1 MTAIVLYDDDRARKF
16 EPFALTRPCGE
27 LRAGALLIRE
37 RWARTLGMPASGFVG
52 APHLASFD
60 EAGAP
65 AAASR
70 IDRGAIV
77 ANARFAP
84 ALAATT
90 STAVRWTCGGRV
102 AAVRV
107 AREIEASALRDGAA
121 ALDELA
127 AAEGDTIEIAGWWL
141 DEIWSFIELLGTML
155 RDDIPR
161 LAEAT
166 GARTLGSGEAILIGD
181 HPVYVEAG
189 ATIEPQAC
197 FDTTLGP
204 VLVRTGGGVQSFTRV
219 VGPCYIGE
227 HSLISSDRVSGCSI
241 GPECRVHGEI
251 SVSIFLGYGNKGH
264 DGFVGHSYFGRWTNL
279 GAETVTSNLKN
290 TYGNVSLWTPDGMR
304 DTKLQF
310 LGTFFGDHAKTGINV
325 PLTTGTVLG
334 AGANVMGAMP
344 PKVVAPFSWGQ
355 PGSFETYR
363 LDKFLDV
370 AARVMARRSV
380 TLSEGSRQQLAAA
393 HAARWKA

>member
-16 EPFALTRPCGE
+16 EPFALTRPAGE
-27 LRAGALLIRE
+27 LRAGALLVRE
-37 RWARTLGMPASGFVG
+37 RWTAALGLTAAGFVG
-52 APHLASFD
+52 APHLAGFEEGD
-60 EAGAP
+60 AP
-65 AAASR
+65 AAAAR
-70 IDRGAIV
+70 IASGSIV
-77 ANARFAP
+77 ANTRFAP
-84 ALAATT
+84 ALVVAPAGAA
-90 STAVRWTCGGRV
+90 RWTCGGRV
-102 AAVRV
+102 AAVRL
-107 AREIEASALRDGAA
+107 ASGIEAQTLREGAA
-121 ALDELA
+121 TLDELPG
-127 AAEGDTIEIAGWWL
+127 AEGPTAEIGGWWL
-141 DEIWSFIELLGTML
+141 DEIWSFIRLLGAML
-155 RDDIPR
+155 NDDIPR
-161 LAEAT
+161 LAAAT
-166 GARTLGSGEAILIGD
+166 GARTLGGSDAILIGA
-181 HPVYVEAG
+181 HPVFIEAG
-189 ATIEPQAC
+189 ATIEPQVC

-204 VLVRTGGGVQSFTRV
+204 VLVRAGGGVQSFTRV

-290 TYGNVSLWTPDGMR
+290 TYSNVSLWTPDGMR
-304 DTKLQF
+304 DTNMQF

-344 PKVVAPFSWGQ
+344 PKVVAPFAWGEK
-355 PGSFETYR
+355 GKFETYR
-363 LDKFLDV
+363 LDKFLEV

-380 TLSEGSRQQLAAA
+380 VLSERGREQLAAS
-393 HAARWKA
+393 HAARWTE

>member
-1 MTAIVLYDDDRARKF
+1 MTGIVLYDDDRARKF

-37 RWARTLGMPASGFVG
+37 RWTRALGIPAAGFVG
-52 APHLASFD
+52 AAQLASFD
-60 EAGAP
+60 EEGAP
-65 AAASR
+65 SAVDGIA
-70 IDRGAIV
+70 RGAIV
-77 ANARFAP
+77 ANSRFAP
-84 ALAATT
+84 ALVTADPAA
-90 STAVRWTCGGRV
+90 ARWLAGGRV
-102 AAVRV
+102 AAVRIARDVMPKELEAGTV
-107 AREIEASALRDGAA
+107 ALEALP
-121 ALDELA
+121 
-127 AAEGDTIEIAGWWL
+127 AAEGKDANIGGWWL
-141 DEIWSFIELLGTML
+141 DEIWSFIMLLGTML
-155 RDDIPR
+155 TDDIPR
-161 LAEAT
+161 LAPVLH
-166 GARTLGSGEAILIGD
+166 ARTLGSGEAILIGG
-181 HPVYVEAG
+181 HPVYVEDG
-189 ATIEPQAC
+189 ATIEPQVC

-204 VLVRTGGGVQSFTRV
+204 VLVRAGGGVQSFTRV

-290 TYGNVSLWTPDGMR
+290 TYSNVSLWTPDGVR

-344 PKVVAPFSWGQ
+344 PKVVAPFEWGLA
-355 PGSFETYR
+355 GKFEPYR
-363 LDKFLDV
+363 LDKFLEV

-380 TLSEGSRQQLAAA
+380 VLSARGRELLAAA
-393 HAARWKA
+393 YAARWKG

>member
-16 EPFALTRPCGE
+16 EPFALTRPAGE

-37 RWARTLGMPASGFVG
+37 RWTRALGMPAAGFIG
-52 APHLASFD
+52 APQLGSFD
-60 EAGAP
+60 EEGAP
-65 AAASR
+65 NAVDGIA
-70 IDRGAIV
+70 RGTIV
-77 ANARFAP
+77 ANSRFAP
-84 ALAATT
+84 ALVAADPIG
-90 STAVRWTCGGRV
+90 ARWLAGGRV

-107 AREIEASALRDGAA
+107 ARDVMPQELRGGGLP
-121 ALDELA
+121 LDA
-127 AAEGDTIEIAGWWL
+127 FPAAEGGDAEIAGWWL
-141 DEIWSFIELLGTML
+141 DEIWSFIMLLGTML
-155 RDDIPR
+155 NDDIPR
-161 LAEAT
+161 LAAAT
-166 GARTLGSGEAILIGD
+166 GARTLGSGEAILIGP
-181 HPVYVEAG
+181 HPVFVERG
-189 ATIEPQAC
+189 ATIEPQVC

-204 VLVRTGGGVQSFTRV
+204 VLVRAGGGVQSFTRI

-227 HSLISSDRVSGCSI
+227 NSLISSDRVSGCSI

-264 DGFVGHSYFGRWTNL
+264 DGFIGHSYFGRWTNL

-290 TYGNVSLWTPDGMR
+290 TYSSVSLWTPDGIR

-344 PKVVAPFSWGQ
+344 PKVVAPFAWGVA
-355 PGSFETYR
+355 GTFETYR
-363 LDKFLDV
+363 LDKFLEV

-380 TLSEGSRQQLAAA
+380 VLSERGRAQLAAA
-393 HAARWKA
+393 HAARWTE